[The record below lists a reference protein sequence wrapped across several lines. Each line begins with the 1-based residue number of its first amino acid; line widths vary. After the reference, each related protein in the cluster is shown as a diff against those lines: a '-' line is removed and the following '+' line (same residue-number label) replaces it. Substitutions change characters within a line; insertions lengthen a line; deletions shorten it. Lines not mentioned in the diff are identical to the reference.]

1 MIPSTDHVPINFLD
15 LMEYKFYCCRHT
27 LISLVR

>member
-1 MIPSTDHVPINFLD
+1 
-15 LMEYKFYCCRHT
+15 MEYKFYCCRHT